1 MKLLAL
7 SVLVLLFCF
16 CFSFSSPLPLRRYGS
31 IFSFGDS
38 YTDTGNLAILS
49 PESPAGHV
57 PYGKTF
63 FGHPN
68 GRCSDGRLVIDFV
81 AEALGLPLIPPYFG
95 HDKSFRKGA
104 NFAVGGATTLDLSFF
119 QSRGILS
126 SNAAPLNI
134 SLDTQLGWFQQLKPT
149 LCNSTKDCRNYF
161 GKSLFV
167 IGEFGINDYQ
177 LGLFATRNLDEV
189 RSYAPQVIKA
199 ISTASERLIDEGAKH
214 IVVASNP
221 PTGCNLVILA
231 AFQSPNGDDYD
242 RRTGCLKKF
251 DDLARYHNELLRQ
264 AVAELGRKYPS
275 TKIIYADYYSP
286 VKRLAHSPKHFGF
299 SNGALRACCGG
310 GGPYNVSE
318 PCGSPD
324 SSSCNDPS
332 TYVNWD
338 GVHLTEAAY
347 SHIATGWLNGSD
359 AEPFGDSLAD
369 TGNLLLSG
377 ALPFPSIGHLP
388 YGITFFRHPT
398 GRCSDGRLI
407 VDFIAEAFGL
417 PMLPPYLARGADF
430 RHGANFAVGGATA
443 LDPEFLQEIGVGELL
458 WTNNSLS
465 AQLRW
470 FEELLPLL
478 CNTTKDC
485 RDYFSASL
493 FLVGEIGGN
502 DYNYGFSVGKSME
515 EIRSY
520 VPNVTGA
527 IATATE
533 RLINNG
539 AIHLMVPGNLPFGCS
554 SVYLTLFGSVRK
566 ADYDRRNGCL
576 KKFNSFAKY
585 HNALLRRALARL
597 QRKYQRARIIYA
609 DYYGAAIPF
618 SHAPKHFGEIT
629 FKRFTHGALTSCCG
643 GGGPYNF
650 NPAARC
656 GHQGSSVCSDP
667 SSYANWDG

>member
-1 MKLLAL
+1 MGRALVQLVTVSFTASPSPMNQLTLILAL
-7 SVLVLLFCF
+7 
-16 CFSFSSPLPLRRYGS
+16 
-31 IFSFGDS
+31 
-38 YTDTGNLAILS
+38 
-49 PESPAGHV
+49 
-57 PYGKTF
+57 
-63 FGHPN
+63 
-68 GRCSDGRLVIDFV
+68 
-81 AEALGLPLIPPYFG
+81 
-95 HDKSFRKGA
+95 
-104 NFAVGGATTLDLSFF
+104 
-119 QSRGILS
+119 LS
-126 SNAAPLNI
+126 SYISLIQSTPLNYT
-134 SLDTQLGWFQQLKPT
+134 S
-149 LCNSTKDCRNYF
+149 
-161 GKSLFV
+161 V
-167 IGEFGINDYQ
+167 
-177 LGLFATRNLDEV
+177 
-189 RSYAPQVIKA
+189 
-199 ISTASERLIDEGAKH
+199 
-214 IVVASNP
+214 
-221 PTGCNLVILA
+221 
-231 AFQSPNGDDYD
+231 
-242 RRTGCLKKF
+242 
-251 DDLARYHNELLRQ
+251 
-264 AVAELGRKYPS
+264 
-275 TKIIYADYYSP
+275 
-286 VKRLAHSPKHFGF
+286 F
-299 SNGALRACCGG
+299 S
-310 GGPYNVSE
+310 
-318 PCGSPD
+318 
-324 SSSCNDPS
+324 
-332 TYVNWD
+332 
-338 GVHLTEAAY
+338 
-347 SHIATGWLNGSD
+347 
-359 AEPFGDSLAD
+359 FGDSLAD

-478 CNTTKDC
+478 CNTTK
-485 RDYFSASL
+485 
-493 FLVGEIGGN
+493 
-502 DYNYGFSVGKSME
+502 GKSME

-618 SHAPKHFGEIT
+618 SHAPKHFG
-629 FKRFTHGALTSCCG
+629 FTHGALTSCCG

-667 SSYANWDG
+667 SSYANWDGVHLTEAAYRSIATNLLHGPYTHPPLMKQNS